1 MVGVKLRKPILL
13 TGVGVSM
20 VLWTWQSLHFHLAQ
34 VGEWGMLGAMALGA
48 GAWLLQP
55 KSRLGLATPLKPLT
69 PEALEQS
76 LEQATARLNQL
87 QIEAPQ
93 LDLSAY
99 QKTLGELP
107 QELNR
112 STLRVA
118 ITGRRK
124 VGKTS
129 LSNLLSLD
137 NLEFSETLPLLTE
150 KTPELEAEIV
160 LFLVDSDLTD
170 SEWQILQAYYH
181 SYHRLLLLFN
191 KQDQYPEEEREL
203 ILGQLRERV
212 KSLLPGEEVIAIA
225 TAPNPIKVRQ
235 HQADGEVKEWLEATN
250 PDLGNLQGQLKQLL
264 EQEKEQLLRGTI
276 WRRARQISQQGQEQL
291 NQMRRERALPVVE
304 NYQWLSAATA
314 FANPVPAIDLVATA
328 AINGQMILDLGEIYQ
343 QKLSLS
349 QAQTLASILGKL
361 MLQLGLVEFSSQAIA
376 SLLKSHFITYVAGGT
391 VQGISAAYLTRL
403 AGLSLIEYFQE
414 EITLPDG
421 NSENWAGLRDKLQQ
435 VFGQNQRLDW
445 LQNFIQQVLSK
456 NTIPVTSP

>member
-1 MVGVKLRKPILL
+1 MADSASLL
-13 TGVGVSM
+13 
-20 VLWTWQSLHFHLAQ
+20 
-34 VGEWGMLGAMALGA
+34 
-48 GAWLLQP
+48 P
-55 KSRLGLATPLKPLT
+55 
-69 PEALEQS
+69 
-76 LEQATARLNQL
+76 
-87 QIEAPQ
+87 
-93 LDLSAY
+93 
-99 QKTLGELP
+99 
-107 QELNR
+107 
-112 STLRVA
+112 
-118 ITGRRK
+118 
-124 VGKTS
+124 
-129 LSNLLSLD
+129 
-137 NLEFSETLPLLTE
+137 
-150 KTPELEAEIV
+150 
-160 LFLVDSDLTD
+160 
-170 SEWQILQAYYH
+170 
-181 SYHRLLLLFN
+181 LLLLFN

-212 KSLLPGEEVIAIA
+212 KSLLPGEEVMAIA

-250 PDLGNLQGQLKQLL
+250 PDLGNLQGQLQQLL

-343 QKLSLS
+343 QKLSLP

-421 NSENWAGLRDKLQQ
+421 NAENWAGLRDKLQQ

-456 NTIPVTSP
+456 NTLPVTSP